1 MPTPS
6 VRRGAWASFSAG
18 LKAYNQTWAATFA
31 TEVNKNVVM
40 ARLRKHPSTEAFLL
54 QPHKIPLAVYSNILD
69 IIQAELAPH
78 MQRLCPAAPPGAGP
92 GQAAVL
98 RHQGAAGRRLQ
109 PALSYE
115 DRLQQLI
122 LDALAVMG
130 TDYCDFARRTMT
142 QRWVDRADNIGKS
155 SGAFCAS
162 PYGVHPYILITWSD
176 TMRNVFTLAHELGHG
191 GHFGLA
197 MQHQRF
203 VNTRPAMPFVEAPSI
218 MNEMLLAQH
227 ILGRARTG
235 ACAARSSCR
244 CWAPTTTTS

>member
-1 MPTPS
+1 
-6 VRRGAWASFSAG
+6 
-18 LKAYNQTWAATFA
+18 
-31 TEVNKNVVM
+31 
-40 ARLRKHPSTEAFLL
+40 
-54 QPHKIPLAVYSNILD
+54 
-69 IIQAELAPH
+69 
-78 MQRLCPAAPPGAGP
+78 
-92 GQAAVL
+92 
-98 RHQGAAGRRLQ
+98 
-109 PALSYE
+109 
-115 DRLQQLI
+115 
-122 LDALAVMG
+122 VMG
-130 TDYCDFARRTMT
+130 PDYCAFARKAME

-162 PYGVHPYILITWSD
+162 PYGVHPYILITWSN

-227 ILGRARTG
+227 ILGRRARTG
-235 ACAARSSCR
+235 ACGARSSCR